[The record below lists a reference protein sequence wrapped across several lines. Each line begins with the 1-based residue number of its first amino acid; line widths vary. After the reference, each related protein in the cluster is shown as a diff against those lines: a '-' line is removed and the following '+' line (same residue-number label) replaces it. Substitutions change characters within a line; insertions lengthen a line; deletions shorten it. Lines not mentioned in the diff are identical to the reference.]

1 MATASARFET
11 KKRITFFFFF
21 YRRRYGTD
29 KIIWCYS
36 EPLKWLLLH
45 GGDKGDGEVSV
56 SEAYARLRATV
67 IFANEKRSKKS
78 FGFESK
84 QLFFRIKVF
93 SSKGNAAP
101 RRGEI
106 HPPPRRAVV
115 GVSGAN
121 GSTATPCSL
130 TPGPRITRSVSRRK
144 FKFLRPRTRRKRRT
158 RAPRGR
164 WMVNLIFLRRATP
177 RQQRSFPRNKSA
189 APSSKTLSETRSE
202 TNRCREPGTTH
213 HTASSD

>member
-84 QLFFRIKVF
+84 QLFFRKSFLVER
-93 SSKGNAAP
+93 KRRAP
-101 RRGEI
+101 PRWNPPS
-106 HPPPRRAVV
+106 HPPRR
-115 GVSGAN
+115 
-121 GSTATPCSL
+121 
-130 TPGPRITRSVSRRK
+130 RR
-144 FKFLRPRTRRKRRT
+144 
-158 RAPRGR
+158 G
-164 WMVNLIFLRRATP
+164 LRREWVHGNAVQPHPGAADNTV
-177 RQQRSFPRNKSA
+177 RFSAEIQISQTANAAKTADTSA
-189 APSSKTLSETRSE
+189 AGPVNGEPNIPQTRDSAAA
-202 TNRCREPGTTH
+202 TVVS
-213 HTASSD
+213 AK